1 MANNVATVHPA
12 YAEMEPVWQM
22 CRDLVNGARAVKAR
36 GRVYLPSPSGMSPQD
51 YQAYLKRASL
61 FAAMGKTVGALAGAI
76 FTRPPTVVGVPDS
89 VVGHLADL
97 TFGGEDLEDV
107 ALRLAIENLTVGR
120 VGVLLDMSVN
130 GGRPYWCLL
139 TAESIVNWRTERVAD
154 DPDAL
159 VQVVIREDMLAPDA
173 SGFGHTVVPQ
183 YRELVLV
190 DGIYRTRVWK
200 ASDPKLVN
208 STVVTPFTAGEWL
221 TPTRRG
227 QEFDFIPFTFVGPN
241 GVTPAVAKPPL
252 EDLADLI
259 VSHYRNSA
267 DHEHGLWLTALPTPW
282 AAGLAGGG
290 STKQVLK
297 IGPSVAWQLEK
308 DGKAGM
314 LEFTGAGLKAI
325 RDAMSEKTRQMA
337 VLGGRLLL
345 ESSGDGIPE
354 TATGARMRY
363 SAEAAS
369 LRTIAGAVSAALT
382 RVLRWHVWWMTAGAI
397 PLDVTA
403 NLTDEFFSLRA
414 TADEVK
420 AALLLY
426 QSDSISFDTFFDQL
440 QKGGW
445 TREGVTASQERKDIE
460 RQAGT

>member
-1 MANNVATVHPA
+1 MADVSTPHPSYSA
-12 YAEMEPVWQM
+12 AEAAWQM
-22 CRDLVNGARAVKAR
+22 CRDLTAGARAVKSR
-36 GRVYLPSPSGMSPQD
+36 GRVYLPLPGGMSTQD
-51 YQAYLKRASL
+51 YHGYLQRAAL
-61 FAAMGKTVGALAGAI
+61 FPAMGRTIGALSGAV
-76 FTRPPTVVGVPDS
+76 FTRPPTVAGVPNTLQ
-89 VVGHLADL
+89 GHLEDL
-97 TFGGEDLEDV
+97 TFGDEGLSDV
-107 ALRLAIENLTVGR
+107 ALRLVIEVLTVGR
-120 VGVLLDMSVN
+120 AGVLLDMSVN
-130 GGRPYWCLL
+130 GGRPYWCVVP
-139 TAESIVNWRTERVAD
+139 AESIINWRTARVGD

-159 VQVVIREDMLAPDA
+159 VQLVIRENVLAPDA
-173 SGFGHTVVPQ
+173 SGFGHTFVPC
-183 YRELVLV
+183 YRELALL
-190 DGIYRTRVWK
+190 DGVFRTRIWR

-227 QEFDFIPFTFVGPN
+227 ESFDFIPFTFISPN

-252 EDLADLI
+252 EDLAD
-259 VSHYRNSA
+259 VVVAHYRNSA
-267 DHEHGLWLTALPTPW
+267 DHEHGLYLTALPTPW
-282 AAGLAGGG
+282 AAGLAGG
-290 STKQVLK
+290 SNQVLK
-297 IGPSVAWQLEK
+297 IGPSVCWQLEK
-308 DGKAGM
+308 DGKAGL
-314 LEFTGAGLKAI
+314 LEFTGAGLAAI
-325 RDAMSEKTRQMA
+325 RDAMAAKERQMA

-382 RVLRWHVWWMTAGAI
+382 RVLRWHVWWMTMGDI

-403 NLTDEFFSLRA
+403 NLTDEFFALKA
-414 TADEVK
+414 TPEEVK

-445 TREGVTASQERKDIE
+445 TREGVTAAQERKDIE
-460 RQAGT
+460 RRVGA